1 MVCLAG
7 YLSLLNLGDVI
18 DDIIHSLKSYIR
30 GSTKFLGT
38 QHSMISMS
46 IHWFGSG
53 LCTDPQVIIYYYH
66 LLVNLFNFNRFV
78 VKCILY
84 DGIKCFVLIMQG
96 VNHIGITQSG
106 YRMYG
111 KL

>member
-1 MVCLAG
+1 
-7 YLSLLNLGDVI
+7 
-18 DDIIHSLKSYIR
+18 
-30 GSTKFLGT
+30 
-38 QHSMISMS
+38 MISMS
-46 IHWFGSG
+46 IHRFVSG

-66 LLVNLFNFNRFV
+66 LLVNLLDLNQLV
-78 VKCILY
+78 VKFILN

-106 YRMYG
+106 YKAYG